1 VKRDHV
7 LPVKVLIAGNKDK
20 VQETKDIIT
29 ELTTYY
35 HSDVTHPGQVH
46 VEMDVNPSMYN
57 NIIGSKGAEIKQIQV
72 TFKVQVHIPNG
83 ESVTKNVL
91 IVGEPAGVKGA
102 EKRIQKIIEAAVA
115 DREAAEKMADS
126 WVDEAGEAGQPGWN
140 EFPHTATRPQA
151 AEGATPLSGIAG
163 TAAAIAAASAS
174 AWGASILTS
183 ADGW

>member
-1 VKRDHV
+1 M
-7 LPVKVLIAGNKDK
+7 
-20 VQETKDIIT
+20 
-29 ELTTYY
+29 
-35 HSDVTHPGQVH
+35 THPGQVH
-46 VEMDVNPSMYN
+46 AEMDVNPSMYN

-72 TFKVQVHIPNG
+72 TYKVQVHIPNG

-91 IVGEPAGVKGA
+91 IVGDPAGVKGA
-102 EKRIQKIIEAAVA
+102 EKRIQKIVEAALA

-126 WVDEAGEAGQPGWN
+126 WVDEEGEAGQPGWN
-140 EFPHTATRPQA
+140 GFPQTATRPQA
-151 AEGATPLSGIAG
+151 VEGAPTPLSGIAG

>member
-1 VKRDHV
+1 MR
-7 LPVKVLIAGNKDK
+7 VLIAGNKDK
-20 VQETKDIIT
+20 VQEAKDIIT

-35 HSDVTHPGQVH
+35 HSNVTHPGQVH
-46 VEMDVNPSMYN
+46 AEMDVDPSMYN

-72 TFKVQVHIPNG
+72 TYKVQVHIPNG

-91 IVGEPAGVKGA
+91 IVGDPAGVKGA
-102 EKRIQKIIEAAVA
+102 EKRIQKIVEAALA

-126 WVDEAGEAGQPGWN
+126 WVDDEGEAGQPGWN
-140 EFPHTATRPQA
+140 GFPQTATRPQA
-151 AEGATPLSGIAG
+151 VEGAPTPLSGIAG

>member
-1 VKRDHV
+1 M

-20 VQETKDIIT
+20 VQEAKDIIT
-29 ELTTYY
+29 ELTRYY
-35 HSDVTHPGQVH
+35 HSNVTHPGQVH
-46 VEMDVNPSMYN
+46 AEMDVNPSMYN

-72 TFKVQVHIPNG
+72 TYKVQVHIPNG

-91 IVGEPAGVKGA
+91 IVGDPAGVKGA
-102 EKRIQKIIEAAVA
+102 EKRITEIIEAATA

-126 WVDEAGEAGQPGWN
+126 WVDEEKEAGQPGWN
-140 EFPHTATRPQA
+140 GSAHTATRSQA
-151 AEGATPLSGIAG
+151 SEGAPTPLSGIAG